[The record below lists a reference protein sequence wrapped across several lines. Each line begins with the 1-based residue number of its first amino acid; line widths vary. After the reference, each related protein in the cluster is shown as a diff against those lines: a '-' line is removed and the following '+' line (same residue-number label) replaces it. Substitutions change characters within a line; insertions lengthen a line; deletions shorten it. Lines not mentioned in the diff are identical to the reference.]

1 MSSLD
6 RISYTRTLNSECE
19 SNDEVKTLQLMMIS
33 CEDAAPYGP
42 SDNTASMFLDLLEK
56 AYRAFQYPSER
67 TVTVSITVYEAKQ
80 RDYPASEQE
89 WNSYDGILLPGSFS
103 SAYETDD
110 WIEELKTVIQN
121 EIHLKERKT
130 MAICFGH
137 QVFAHSFGNSGTD
150 NDGVDSNA
158 GSGLAVPCPA
168 SIQVGHRHFECS
180 TEYISHRDGANSL
193 NILYTHGDMVH
204 SLPSCATSLGGTE
217 TVPIQAAVYLTEEGK
232 PYVYSFQ
239 GHPEY
244 ACELGIETFNNILD
258 SMHENDKLPRE
269 HLDCARSEAFRE
281 FKNVEQDSVHLMQV
295 VGRNFGWM

>member
-6 RISYTRTLNSECE
+6 RISYTRTINYECE

-33 CEDAAPYGP
+33 CEDSAPYGP
-42 SDNTASMFLDLLEK
+42 SSNTANMFLDLLEK
-56 AYRAFQYPSER
+56 AYRSCQYPSER

-89 WNSYDGILLPGSFS
+89 WNSYDGIILPGSFS

-110 WIEELKTVIQN
+110 WIEELKTIIQN
-121 EIHLKERKT
+121 ELHLKQRKT
-130 MAICFGH
+130 MAVCFGH
-137 QVFAHSFGNSGTD
+137 QVFAHSFGDFGTG
-150 NDGVDSNA
+150 NDGVDSKA
-158 GSGLAVPCPA
+158 SGGLVVPCPA

-180 TEYISHRDGANSL
+180 TEYFTRDQANSL

-204 SLPSCATSLGGTE
+204 SLPSCAIVLGGTE
-217 TVPIQAAVYLTEEGK
+217 TVPIQAAVYLTEDKK

-239 GHPEY
+239 GHPEF

-258 SMHENDKLPRE
+258 SMQENKKVPRE
-269 HLDCARSEAFRE
+269 DLDCARSEALRE
-281 FKNVEQDSVHLMQV
+281 FKNVEEDSVHLMQV
-295 VGRNFGWM
+295 VGRSFGWM